1 MIVTYTTADLA
12 LDLLQAL
19 GFVVVFFLVML
30 VGALLISK
38 FLHGARGGR

>member
-19 GFVVVFFLVML
+19 GISVVFFLVML
-30 VGALLISK
+30 LGALLVSK
-38 FLHGARGGR
+38 FLHGARGDK